1 LNIHFI
7 SFLVVMT
14 NKKGAGGAREGAGRK
29 PKVLEIKLIEQ
40 MDAIAV
46 PEKIWEALLRKCEE
60 GDTQALKL
68 WLAYRLGL
76 PKQQID
82 ITSNGE
88 KVAPPIQWLTNR
100 IEFKEAESIEFESL
114 DNHALTNQSE
124 ANQSEALAIHAVQLP
139 ERE

>member
-1 LNIHFI
+1 MGKN
-7 SFLVVMT
+7 
-14 NKKGAGGAREGAGRK
+14 GGPRPGAGRK
-29 PKVLEIKLIEQ
+29 PKVQEIKIIEQ

-46 PEKIWEALLRKCEE
+46 PEKIWGALLRKCEE

-88 KVAPPIQWLTNR
+88 KVAPPIHWISKGIDIQDAQIVSEEEEDQDHQDQPYLVLNHQDHQD
-100 IEFKEAESIEFESL
+100 KEDI
-114 DNHALTNQSE
+114 TT
-124 ANQSEALAIHAVQLP
+124 
-139 ERE
+139 

>member
-1 LNIHFI
+1 MGKN
-7 SFLVVMT
+7 
-14 NKKGAGGAREGAGRK
+14 GGARIGAGRK
-29 PKVLEIKLIEQ
+29 PKVQEIKIIEQ

-46 PEKIWEALLRKCEE
+46 PEKIWLALLRKCEE

-88 KVAPPIQWLTNR
+88 KVAPPIHWISKT
-100 IEFKEAESIEFESL
+100 IEIQEAHIV
-114 DNHALTNQSE
+114 SE
-124 ANQSEALAIHAVQLP
+124 EEDITT
-139 ERE
+139 

>member
-1 LNIHFI
+1 MGKN
-7 SFLVVMT
+7 
-14 NKKGAGGAREGAGRK
+14 GGARPGAGRK
-29 PKVLEIKLIEQ
+29 PKVQEIKIIEQ

-46 PEKIWEALLRKCEE
+46 PEKIWGALLRKCEE

-88 KVAPPIQWLTNR
+88 KVAPPIHWISKG
-100 IEFKEAESIEFESL
+100 IEIQEAQIIHDEPPALHHPGL
-114 DNHALTNQSE
+114 DYPGSDYPDSQ
-124 ANQSEALAIHAVQLP
+124 
-139 ERE
+139 

>member
-1 LNIHFI
+1 
-7 SFLVVMT
+7 MT

-29 PKVLEIKLIEQ
+29 PKVLEVKIIEQ

-46 PEKIWEALLRKCEE
+46 PEKIWLALLRKCEE

-88 KVAPPIQWLTNR
+88 KIAPPIHWISKGIDIQ
-100 IEFKEAESIEFESL
+100 EAQIVHDQDHQDHQDL
-114 DNHALTNQSE
+114 DAIQIQVRKDYQAL
-124 ANQSEALAIHAVQLP
+124 QLQDIQDT
-139 ERE
+139 

>member
-1 LNIHFI
+1 MGKN
-7 SFLVVMT
+7 
-14 NKKGAGGAREGAGRK
+14 GGPRPGAGRK
-29 PKVLEIKLIEQ
+29 PKVQEIKIIEQ

-46 PEKIWEALLRKCEE
+46 PEKIWGALLRKCEE

-88 KVAPPIQWLTNR
+88 KVAPPIQWIGRNIA
-100 IEFKEAESIEFESL
+100 IESAKVVSEEEDQDHQDQPYLVLNHQDHQDKEDI
-114 DNHALTNQSE
+114 TT
-124 ANQSEALAIHAVQLP
+124 
-139 ERE
+139 

>member
-1 LNIHFI
+1 
-7 SFLVVMT
+7 MT
-14 NKKGAGGAREGAGRK
+14 TKKENRGGPRPNSGRP
-29 PKVLEIKLIEQ
+29 PKIQEVKLIEQ

-46 PEKIWEALLRKCEE
+46 PEKIWLALLRKCEE

-88 KVAPPIQWLTNR
+88 KVAPPIHWISKTIEIQEAKIVTEDHQDLDYLVLDHQDNKDITTWIPSLYTLTR
-100 IEFKEAESIEFESL
+100 IDE
-114 DNHALTNQSE
+114 
-124 ANQSEALAIHAVQLP
+124 
-139 ERE
+139 

>member
-1 LNIHFI
+1 MGKN
-7 SFLVVMT
+7 
-14 NKKGAGGAREGAGRK
+14 GGAREGAGRK
-29 PKVLEIKLIEQ
+29 PKIMEVKLIEQ

-46 PEKIWEALLRKCEE
+46 PEKIWGALLRKCEE

-88 KVAPPIQWLTNR
+88 KVAPPIHWISKTIEIQEAQLVEDESHTR
-100 IEFKEAESIEFESL
+100 IDE
-114 DNHALTNQSE
+114 
-124 ANQSEALAIHAVQLP
+124 
-139 ERE
+139 

>member
-1 LNIHFI
+1 MGKN
-7 SFLVVMT
+7 
-14 NKKGAGGAREGAGRK
+14 GGARPGAGRK
-29 PKVLEIKLIEQ
+29 PKVQEIKIIEQ

-46 PEKIWEALLRKCEE
+46 PEKIWGALLRKCEE

-88 KVAPPIQWLTNR
+88 KVAPPIHWISKG
-100 IEFKEAESIEFESL
+100 IEIQEAQIIHDDSPAL
-114 DNHALTNQSE
+114 DYPGLDYPGADYPDTE
-124 ANQSEALAIHAVQLP
+124 
-139 ERE
+139 

>member
-1 LNIHFI
+1 
-7 SFLVVMT
+7 MT
-14 NKKGAGGAREGAGRK
+14 TKKENRGGPRPNSGRP
-29 PKVLEIKLIEQ
+29 PKIQEVKLIEQ

-46 PEKIWEALLRKCEE
+46 PEKIWLALLRKCEE

-88 KVAPPIQWLTNR
+88 KVAPPIHWISKT
-100 IEFKEAESIEFESL
+100 IEIQEAKIVTEDPQDSDYLVL
-114 DNHALTNQSE
+114 DHQDNKDITT
-124 ANQSEALAIHAVQLP
+124 
-139 ERE
+139 

>member
-1 LNIHFI
+1 MQGNCKV
-7 SFLVVMT
+7 FLLIKYIFFTLPLGLV
-14 NKKGAGGAREGAGRK
+14 NRKK
-29 PKVLEIKLIEQ
+29 PKLVSMTTKKENRGGPRPNSGRPPKIQEIKLIEQ

-46 PEKIWEALLRKCEE
+46 PEKIWLALLRKCEE

-88 KVAPPIQWLTNR
+88 KVAPPIQWISKQVEYKEIETIEYQTLTR
-100 IEFKEAESIEFESL
+100 IDE
-114 DNHALTNQSE
+114 
-124 ANQSEALAIHAVQLP
+124 
-139 ERE
+139 